1 MSARARAFHFKCRCM
16 VATYKLTPRSF
27 VISRILP
34 RRTDL
39 YLCKLSIPMLEWVA
53 SVFTDLICL
62 TKHLAW
68 IYLKLY
74 QAYVHEQ
81 YASSF
86 AV

>member
-1 MSARARAFHFKCRCM
+1 
-16 VATYKLTPRSF
+16 
-27 VISRILP
+27 
-34 RRTDL
+34 
-39 YLCKLSIPMLEWVA
+39 MLEWVA